1 MPSPDQCNP
10 ELALFEP
17 DIPGNTGTLIRLAAC
32 TGTVLHIIEPA
43 GFRLDDTALK
53 RAGMDYLEI
62 AAIKRHL
69 DWKRF
74 MEFTKDEER
83 RPVVLSTKAETSYT
97 AFEFT
102 DRDILVLGRE
112 SSGLPEHVWDACKRA
127 ISIPLAGEARS
138 LNVALAGAMVLG
150 EALRQTNGF
159 ST

>member
-1 MPSPDQCNP
+1 MASPDQCNP

-32 TGTVLHIIEPA
+32 TGTVIHIIEPA

-69 DWKRF
+69 DWNHF
-74 MEFTKDEER
+74 MEFAACEHR
-83 RPVVLSTKAETSYT
+83 RPIVLSTKADTAYT
-97 AFEFT
+97 AFTFAK
-102 DRDILVLGRE
+102 RDILVLGRE
-112 SSGLPEHVWDACKRA
+112 SSGLPEHVWNTCKEA
-127 ISIPLAGEARS
+127 ITIPLVGQARS

-150 EALRQTNGF
+150 EALRQTGNI
-159 ST
+159 